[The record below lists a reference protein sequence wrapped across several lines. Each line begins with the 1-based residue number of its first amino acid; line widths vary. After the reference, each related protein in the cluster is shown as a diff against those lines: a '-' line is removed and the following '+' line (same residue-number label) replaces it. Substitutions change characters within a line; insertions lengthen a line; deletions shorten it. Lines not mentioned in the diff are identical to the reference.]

1 MDKVVLQHEDL
12 SEYLNLS
19 ENVPIRSKILWLCD
33 VQTQFVKKNIKVIC
47 KRESKIVMIKQ
58 TKYSKINYAPIR

>member
-33 VQTQFVKKNIKVIC
+33 VHTQFVKKILKLFA
-47 KRESKIVMIKQ
+47 RERVK
-58 TKYSKINYAPIR
+58 